1 MASEKPQITR
11 QTAAVLNAMLEA
23 PSAEWYGLEL
33 AKRAK
38 LKSGTIYPLLARLER
53 LGWLE
58 STWEETDP
66 SEEGRPR
73 RRLYTLTG
81 AGELAARE
89 ALTEM
94 FEQIAPAA
102 ARGTAWGLKPGRQP
116 T

>member
-1 MASEKPQITR
+1 MAVQKPQITR
-11 QTAAVLNAMLEA
+11 QTAAVLNAMLDA

-33 AKRAK
+33 ARRAK

-53 LGWLE
+53 LGWLA
-58 STWEETDP
+58 STWEEVDP
-66 SEEGRPR
+66 REEGRPR
-73 RRLYTLTG
+73 RRLYMLTG
-81 AGELAARE
+81 VGEVAARE

-102 ARGTAWGLKPGRQP
+102 VRGAAWGLKPGSQA